1 MVSRDS
7 ILSLYCCEL
16 AYSILACLTIDQ
28 LSTAQEKVWNLVE
41 ISLLTVGL
49 TMTGLTTTL
58 IANDL
63 HWSDSKITTLLTI
76 LVIFVAS
83 LICGA
88 MALLATRLGKPLGFL
103 SFFGYDVGT
112 S

>member
-1 MVSRDS
+1 MTLYYDYIVANLHIVSWHVSQS
-7 ILSLYCCEL
+7 ISL
-16 AYSILACLTIDQ
+16 ALT
-28 LSTAQEKVWNLVE
+28 QEKIWNWVE

-63 HWSDSKITTLLTI
+63 HWSDSKITTLLTV
-76 LVIFVAS
+76 LVIFVVS

-103 SFFGYDVGT
+103 SFFWI
-112 S
+112 